1 MQSWHYFSQFFPIIF
16 FWRKLYSFPFI
27 FICKRFNFCYSLRT
41 FSFLFLHDLMYWK
54 HLYFSLIRF
63 IVGSLFLIQSG
74 EPIYDLPQFQKKKK
88 LLKNLLLRLSVLT
101 RKVPGKQKNFQK
113 LSNREIYIILQSK
126 STTYTKPFMPISW
139 SNFIEEHHKFSS
151 DIWDKIFTNWFT
163 KCSDG

>member
-1 MQSWHYFSQFFPIIF
+1 MLFFENFFLPISSWFNVLKTFVFFIDKIYCWF
-16 FWRKLYSFPFI
+16 FVSHPVR
-27 FICKRFNFCYSLRT
+27 RT
-41 FSFLFLHDLMYWK
+41 YIWSTTI
-54 HLYFSLIRF
+54 S
-63 IVGSLFLIQSG
+63 
-74 EPIYDLPQFQKKKK
+74 KKKK
-88 LLKNLLLRLSVLT
+88 LLKNLLLRFSVLT